1 MSRARVLLGAE
12 DSRPAA
18 TVSIG
23 GGDPAAAPTATTVT
37 AGPRLRRGGA
47 APRNPSLAAVTAH
60 CPVAYTTSKWALRG
74 LSQVASMEL
83 VPSNIRVNSIHPG
96 FIETPMTASASPAFL
111 AASLSQT
118 PLSRAGQP
126 EEVAALVTFL
136 LSAAAA
142 FITVA
147 EIPVDGGQPG
157 HGGAKAISDALRVT
171 T

>member
-1 MSRARVLLGAE
+1 MSRAGVLLGAE

-83 VPSNIRVNSIHPG
+83 VPATSGSTRS
-96 FIETPMTASASPAFL
+96 TPDSSKP
-111 AASLSQT
+111 
-118 PLSRAGQP
+118 R
-126 EEVAALVTFL
+126 
-136 LSAAAA
+136 
-142 FITVA
+142 
-147 EIPVDGGQPG
+147 
-157 HGGAKAISDALRVT
+157 
-171 T
+171 